1 MGGRLQDK
9 RAFVTGASSG
19 IGRAIAKEYASEGA
33 KVALASRSV
42 DKLAGISETIG
53 KGVYAVECDVRKS
66 ESVNGAVQEAV
77 DRMGGLDVVVN
88 NAGVLVRD
96 DIVSTPDDDMEYVI
110 DTNLKGVIRV
120 ARETIPELKKTEG
133 TLINISSV
141 SGQSGTPNL
150 GVYVA
155 TKGGVDALTRQ
166 LAVEYGGENVRVNA
180 IAPGTIKTPMNEEV
194 REKNPDWEEK
204 REEAVPL
211 GRLGTPDD
219 IAGPAVFLASDEAK
233 YITGHVLVVDGGAL
247 AL

>member
-9 RAFVTGASSG
+9 RAFITGASSG

-42 DKLAGISETIG
+42 DKLADISESMEG
-53 KGVYAVECDVRKS
+53 DVNVVECDVRKP
-66 ESVNGAVQEAV
+66 ESVDRAVQEAV
-77 DRMGGLDVVVN
+77 NEMGGLDVVVN

-96 DIVSTPDDDMEYVI
+96 DIVSTSEEDMEYVI
-110 DTNLKGVIRV
+110 DTNLKGVMRV
-120 ARETIPELKKTEG
+120 ARSAIPELKKTGG
-133 TLINISSV
+133 TLINVSSV

-150 GVYVA
+150 SVYA
-155 TKGGVDALTRQ
+155 STKGGVDALTRQ
-166 LAVEYGGENVRVNA
+166 LAVEYGEENVRVNA

-194 REKNPDWEEK
+194 RAKNPSWEEV
-204 REEAVPL
+204 REDAVPL

-233 YITGHVLVVDGGAL
+233 YITGHVLVVDGGVL